1 MSAALSLPA
10 QHAAIIEDFAVQLAH
25 AQEEVRAA
33 DASLGAAEAHRDK
46 IAGRIAELAAKRND
60 VIARRRAGQEDPAD
74 GASLALIQ
82 ADTEGLQAMLPD
94 AAGRVTAAQNAHSLA
109 ASQVMRF
116 QEEIGRA
123 EALAARDQLALYA
136 AELGDKLFATVRAI
150 ETATKRAGVGGR
162 PPWGPTRE
170 FQQTLRML
178 AAARGE
184 LW

>member
-1 MSAALSLPA
+1 MSAALSLLA
-10 QHAAIIEDFAVQLAH
+10 QHAAIIEDLALQLAE

-33 DASLGAAEAHRDK
+33 ADSLGAAEAHRDN
-46 IAGRIAELAAKRND
+46 IAGRISELAIKRDD
-60 VIARRRAGQEDPAD
+60 VIARRRSGQQDPAD

-94 AAGRVTAAQNAHSLA
+94 ATGRVTAAKNAHNFA
-109 ASQVMRF
+109 ASQVARF
-116 QEEIGRA
+116 REEIGRA
-123 EALAARDQLALYA
+123 EALAARDELAPYA
-136 AELGDKLFATVRAI
+136 AELADKLFATMRAI

-170 FQQTLRML
+170 FRRALDML

-184 LW
+184 L